1 MTALGSFGL
10 VIKWCNWYYGGYSFF
25 LLKIVFFSLQSKDE
39 QYLEMLIDL
48 EQQEHDHYYKT
59 LLNEELEA
67 KKAKVKNKEALIN
80 ELVR

>member
-1 MTALGSFGL
+1 
-10 VIKWCNWYYGGYSFF
+10 
-25 LLKIVFFSLQSKDE
+25 
-39 QYLEMLIDL
+39 MLIDL